1 MSDGEVEQR
10 NAFSEGVD
18 DEAEAELLSQELSEV
33 PLGELQELR
42 QKLGTKKFDS
52 LLKQAKE
59 ERKTERSF
67 KRANKNRP
75 REMSSKRP
83 VSRFREVVVVGGPKR
98 ASASS
103 QSVDPRFDERA
114 GSLNEDLFKKSYAFV
129 EEMKQSEKNAI
140 EKAVKKTKSKERK
153 EQLQRLIDQME
164 SRKMAAEKKEQQQKL
179 LREHRKEAATLGKKP
194 YYIKKSVQKR
204 AELALKYKELKRSGK
219 LETFLTKKRK
229 KNASRDRK
237 HLPFKQKS

>member
-1 MSDGEVEQR
+1 MEQL
-10 NAFSEGVD
+10 NVFSEGVD
-18 DEAEAELLSQELSEV
+18 DEAEAQLLSQELSEV

-75 REMSSKRP
+75 REMSSKQP
-83 VSRFREVVVVGGPKR
+83 VSRFREVMVGGPKR

-129 EEMKQSEKNAI
+129 EEMKQSEKNTI

-179 LREHRKEAATLGKKP
+179 LREHRKEAASLGKKP